1 MAFFSKIKLQKT
13 PALFFLIGLM
23 GSGKSYWGKL
33 LAKKNNFNF
42 VDVDKLIER
51 KMNLSINEIFNNYGE
66 PNFRKMESEILIELS
81 LLKEHTFIST
91 GGGTACFNNNINWMN
106 ENGIT
111 IWLNDDVETISK
123 RLEFSKIQRP
133 LLINNAE
140 NNLQEYLN
148 ELLKQRIPFYSKSKH
163 QLLGEQINENNFQA
177 IINSYV

>member
-1 MAFFSKIKLQKT
+1 
-13 PALFFLIGLM
+13 M
-23 GSGKSYWGKL
+23 GSGKSYWGRL

-42 VDVDKLIER
+42 VDVDKFIER
-51 KMNLSINEIFNNYGE
+51 KMNLTISEIFNNYGE
-66 PNFRKMESEILIELS
+66 SNFRKMESEILIELS

-111 IWLNDDVETISK
+111 IWLNDDVEAISK
-123 RLEFSKIQRP
+123 RLEFNKIQRP
-133 LLINNAE
+133 LLINIAE
-140 NNLQEYLN
+140 NNLQEYLH

-177 IINSYV
+177 IINNYV